1 MLCTLPACH
10 ACCAVL
16 LDLLHAIPK
25 AGMVRL
31 APGEEYQQ
39 GTHMLLLQGSLESAG
54 AAGEEPVPAP
64 AVLPWLTH
72 HRFSFVAALAASQ
85 QQQLHWTAGGSGA
98 TLMVCSS
105 DGSSSS

>member
-1 MLCTLPACH
+1 VHAARLPRLLCT
-10 ACCAVL
+10 VL
-16 LDLLHAIPK
+16 LDLLHAIPT

-39 GTHMLLLQGSLESAG
+39 GTHVLLLQGSLESAG

-64 AVLPWLTH
+64 ALLPWLTH

-85 QQQLHWTAGGSGA
+85 QQQLHWTAGSSGV